1 MESIKGRVHSYE
13 SFGTLDGPGL
23 RFVVFLQG
31 CPLRCAYCHNPDTW
45 DPAGGMSVSAEDVV
59 DKIEKCRAYLRNGG
73 ATISGGEPLLQPAFV
88 LDILRRLREINIHSA
103 LDTAGTVPLTV
114 SAPVIDASDML
125 LLDIKALDTEDCRK
139 LTGQGN
145 ENTLATLDY
154 CEKTGKRVWI
164 RHVIVP
170 GLTLDM
176 DKLKKLA
183 TFLKPFKCVERT
195 ELLPFNKLGEFKWK
209 ALNIPYALADTPSP
223 TDTQIAEANA
233 LFAPP
238 RSFVMEGR
246 PPCRPQGFCKRLS
259 SF

>member
-1 MESIKGRVHSYE
+1 MNSIQGRVHSYE

-45 DPAGGMSVSAEDVV
+45 DPAGGMLVSAEAVV
-59 DKIEKCRAYLRNGG
+59 DKIDKCRAYLRNGG
-73 ATISGGEPLLQPAFV
+73 ATLSGGEPLMQPAFT
-88 LDILRRLREINIHSA
+88 LDILRRLRENNIHTA

-125 LLDIKALDTEDCRK
+125 LLDIKALDAGDCLK
-139 LTGQGN
+139 LSGQDNAN
-145 ENTLATLDY
+145 ELATLEY

-176 DKLKKLA
+176 DKLKRLA
-183 TFLKPFKCVERT
+183 DYLANFKCVERT

-209 ALNIPYALADTPSP
+209 QLGLPYTLADTPSP
-223 TDTQIAEANA
+223 TDEQIAAANA
-233 LFAPP
+233 LFN
-238 RSFVMEGR
+238 
-246 PPCRPQGFCKRLS
+246 
-259 SF
+259 